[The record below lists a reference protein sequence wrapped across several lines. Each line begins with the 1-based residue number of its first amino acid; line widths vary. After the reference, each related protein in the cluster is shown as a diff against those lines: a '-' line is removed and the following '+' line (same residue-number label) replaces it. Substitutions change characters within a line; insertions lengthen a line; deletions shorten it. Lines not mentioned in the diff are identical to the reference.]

1 MKLADVLALGLANL
15 RQTRLRTMLTML
27 GVAIGVAALV
37 GMVSLGVGLQES
49 LNARLLKTGFFQTIG
64 VFPQGESRATA
75 QPPRPLDDVAL
86 VAIRQIPGVRRV
98 DPDIRIPLRIEVNGK
113 SAGGLAVGLP
123 LEASDEALFRE
134 MPAGKFFSAEDARE
148 IILNTEMARN
158 LGFARPA
165 DLVGKTV
172 TASVGGRGGR
182 SGPGAGFPGI
192 PALPSALAL
201 ELRVVG
207 LVERERAIFG
217 SFGSQIYVP
226 FKLAEQQQKAFRERL
241 AIFPPAAAF
250 LSGFQRATV
259 ILHSARDLDRVEAA
273 IRGLG
278 FRTISISSAIS
289 QLRRVFLIV
298 DLILAF
304 VGSIGLSV
312 ACLGIVNTMVMAVLE
327 RTREIGVMKAVGA
340 EDGDI
345 RRIFLAESA
354 ALGALG
360 GVLGLL
366 LAWALGRAVNAGAN
380 IYFARQGF
388 QPENLFQI
396 PLWLLAAAIG
406 FSVAVSIASGLYPAA
421 RAARIDPTRALR
433 HD

>member
-15 RQTRLRTMLTML
+15 RQARLRTMLTML

-49 LNARLLKTGFFQTIG
+49 LNARLLKTGFFQTIA

-75 QPPRPLDDVAL
+75 PAAAGPRPLDELAL

-98 DPDIRIPLRIEVNGK
+98 DPDIRIPVRIEVNGK
-113 SAGGLAVGLP
+113 SAGGLAVALP

-134 MPAGKFFSAEDARE
+134 LPAGKFFSAEDARE

-158 LGFARPA
+158 LGFTRPA
-165 DLVGKTV
+165 ELVGKTV
-172 TASVGGRGGR
+172 TASVGGRGRG
-182 SGPGAGFPGI
+182 GPGA
-192 PALPSALAL
+192 PALPSELTL
-201 ELRVVG
+201 QLRVVG

-226 FKLAEQQQKAFRERL
+226 FKLAEQQQKGLQDRFAM
-241 AIFPPAAAF
+241 FPGAAAF
-250 LSGFQRATV
+250 FRGFQRATV

-366 LAWALGRAVNAGAN
+366 LAWALGWAINTGAN
-380 IYFARQGF
+380 IYFASQGF
-388 QPENLFQI
+388 QPENLFHI

-406 FSVAVSIASGLYPAA
+406 FSVVVSIASGLYPAA